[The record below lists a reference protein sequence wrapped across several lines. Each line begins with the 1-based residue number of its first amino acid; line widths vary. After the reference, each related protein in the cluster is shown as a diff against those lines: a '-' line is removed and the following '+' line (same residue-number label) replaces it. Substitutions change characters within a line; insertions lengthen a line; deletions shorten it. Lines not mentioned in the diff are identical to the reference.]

1 MKKTFVLAIIIF
13 HSLFISSHALVNVST
28 SRDNNKIGTNTDIKT
43 QINALLADYY
53 GMKDALV
60 ATDGKAAQQKSN
72 DFLRELTKIDMAQM
86 TKEQHDLYMPFA
98 SKIKSDAESIAKI
111 QDAGQQR
118 THFNDLSNNLFA
130 VLKLFKINEKP
141 VYQQYCPMKK
151 AYWLSDNSSIKNPY
165 YGKMML
171 TCGKVTEILN

>member
-1 MKKTFVLAIIIF
+1 MKKTFVLAIAIF
-13 HSLFISSHALVNVST
+13 YASFTVVCAQV
-28 SRDNNKIGTNTDIKT
+28 KT
-43 QINALLADYY
+43 ELKAQINALLVNYY

-60 ATDGKAAQQKSN
+60 ATDGKATQQKAN
-72 DFLRELTKIDMAQM
+72 DFLKTFAQIDMAKM
-86 TKEQHDLYMPFA
+86 TKEQHDLYMPLA
-98 SKIKSDAESIAKI
+98 QKLKSDAEPIAQT

-130 VLKLFKINEKP
+130 VLKAFKMNESP

-151 AYWLSDNSSIKNPY
+151 AYWLSDNSAVKNPY

-171 TCGKVTEILN
+171 TCGKVTETLQ